1 MMKRNIWV
9 LFVLAG
15 LLIFSG
21 CGKKGVVRTEVE
33 LEGPQG
39 LVSEISGIRVGKKF
53 RLPPGSYIFFFSAP
67 GCRSDY
73 RQVTIPAGGKFTYKV
88 QLTPVRSTA
97 LVTSSPSG
105 AQVTM
110 KGQSMGITPLVIRD
124 LECGEHTVELSMRG
138 YASIP
143 VNFTVTGERPV
154 SVSGNLDSNQGT
166 LRVTSS
172 PSRAR
177 VFIDGTEVG
186 ETPYKIEREE
196 GKYILRVERAGC
208 NPEERNVRIFKRRTA
223 NIHIKLGQKT
233 GGVTVTSSPAG
244 AEVFIDGVKRG
255 VTPCTVEALEVGEY
269 TLRLTRAGYD
279 PAGGK
284 LSVVPGTTDKKH
296 FALSSSTG
304 SVIFNVK
311 PVGVEVFLDGR
322 SLGFAKPVASGSEA
336 TVDFRVGGLAPG
348 KHEIV
353 MFHSLGVPQRQSVSF
368 RVRKNKSTTL
378 KSIAM
383 WIANC
388 EITYSDNTTERGFL
402 VDSQPEYVLFSPEPG
417 VRFRLD
423 RKRIKALV
431 MLKETKEIQTP
442 GKSK

>member
-1 MMKRNIWV
+1 MKKHIWV
-9 LFVLAG
+9 LFVLPA
-15 LLIFSG
+15 LLIFSA
-21 CGKKGVVRTEVE
+21 CGKKSVVRTEVE

-39 LVSEISGIRVGKKF
+39 LVSEISGIRVGNRF
-53 RLPPGSYIFFFSAP
+53 RLPPGSYIFAFSAP
-67 GCRSDY
+67 GFRSDY
-73 RQVTIPAGGKFTYKV
+73 RQITVPSGGKFTYKV
-88 QLTPVRSTA
+88 QLAPVRSTA

-124 LECGEHTVELSMRG
+124 LECGEHTLELSMRG

-143 VNFTVTGERPV
+143 LNFTVDSERPV

-186 ETPYKIEREE
+186 ETPYKIDRDE
-196 GKYILRVERAGC
+196 GKYVLRVEREGC
-208 NPEERNVRIFKRRTA
+208 NPEERNVRIFKRRTST
-223 NIHIKLGQKT
+223 IHVKLGQKP
-233 GGVTVTSSPAG
+233 GGVTVTSAPAG
-244 AEVFIDGVKRG
+244 AEVFINGVKRG
-255 VTPCTVEALEVGEY
+255 VTPCTVEALEPGEY
-269 TLRLTRAGYD
+269 TLRLSCSGYD
-279 PAGGK
+279 PAEGK
-284 LSVVPGTTDKKH
+284 ISVVPGATDKKH
-296 FALSSSTG
+296 FVLASSTG

-322 SLGFAKPVASGSEA
+322 SLGTAKPVAPGAEA
-336 TVDFRVGGLAPG
+336 TIDFRVGGLAPG

-353 MFHSLGVPQRQSVSF
+353 MFHSLGVPQRQTMSF

-402 VDSQPEYVLFSPEPG
+402 VDSQPGYVLFSPEPG

-442 GKSK
+442 VKSK